1 MPGPAI
7 LKAKGE
13 HVMARPASQALTEN
27 ELAIMRVLWEDCPL
41 SVNEILKRIP
51 KKPKPAYN
59 SLLTLVGILEKKG
72 HVAHKKEG
80 KAFLYS
86 PVLKDTAYRQFEVKH
101 LVRRLFDGNA
111 IDLAVNLVKSKS
123 LTPVEREELKKILED
138 L

>member
-1 MPGPAI
+1 
-7 LKAKGE
+7 
-13 HVMARPASQALTEN
+13 MARPSSQALTEN
-27 ELAIMRVLWEDCPL
+27 ELAIMQVLWDESPL
-41 SVNEILKRIP
+41 SVNEILDRLN

-72 HVAHKKEG
+72 HVSHKKEG

-86 PVLKDTAYRQFEVKH
+86 PLLKDTNYRQFEVKQ

-111 IDLAVNLVKSKS
+111 LDLAVNLVKSKS
-123 LTPVEREELKKILED
+123 LSDEERAELKKLLED